1 MARSIVTDVITV
13 VDACV
18 RNGGGGSPTVVADDD
33 AAFSDADRRAIV
45 RSGGASHG
53 AFLDLPRVRFFTG
66 TAELRNCGHGTI
78 AAHAVLL
85 SRSGRPEQ
93 RVTQHT
99 GGRVFEA
106 TAARLPGDDIEVWF
120 DQGPVTVSAP
130 AGDLGGVLAALGIDD
145 PGGIVVADP
154 GTPRLLVPFGG
165 LMSLVPDFS
174 RLARECLALGLLGCF
189 VYRLDGPIARARLFA
204 PAIGVDEDVANAN
217 SAGCL
222 AAHLG
227 GRVEV
232 WQGDALGRPSA
243 VWADTDGRTTR
254 VGGIVRLR

>member
-1 MARSIVTDVITV
+1 MITV

-18 RNGGGGSPTVVADDD
+18 RDGDGGSPTVVADDD
-33 AAFSDADRRAIV
+33 VAYSDADRRAIV

-66 TAELRNCGHGTI
+66 TGELRNCGHGTI

-85 SRSGRPEQ
+85 ARSGLPWR
-93 RVTQHT
+93 RSAQHT
-99 GGRVFEA
+99 GGRVVETTA
-106 TAARLPGDDIEVWF
+106 TRLPGGGIEVWF

-130 AGDLGGVLAALGIDD
+130 AGDLAGLLDALGTGD
-145 PGGIVVADP
+145 PGGIVVASP
-154 GTPRLLVPFGG
+154 GTPRLLIPVADP
-165 LMSLVPDFS
+165 MVLVPDLP
-174 RLARECLALGLLGCF
+174 RLARECRAQGLLGCF
-189 VYRLDGPIARARLFA
+189 VYRLDGPVVRARLFA

-227 GRVEV
+227 RRVQV

-254 VGGIVRLR
+254 VGGIVKLR